1 MAPEVR
7 APRGAKKRRACD
19 RCVRR
24 KKACS
29 AGWPCDDCRRKLVS
43 CTYQRRDET
52 RKGAQGQLKP
62 DVKGPEAGTQPKKTS
77 ALVGDPT
84 PSSSTCDTLDV
95 NLIGNVDFDLSPC
108 SDSLT
113 WLDFLDLDQTMPLD
127 QPQPDQKKGSFDF
140 LYTFTSRTGLVES
153 FDCGTLAQ
161 RAQTVSEF
169 LQDEAARQA
178 KTALFNVEG
187 GLQSSSQP
195 LCLGLGTSLLFQD
208 PLITVTRKIVAEI
221 HDLSTNNV
229 RRSAATKDYS
239 STTEQGCLQF
249 FSPLH
254 LRKFLALFWN
264 IWHPNCPFIHRQSF
278 DPTTAKPSLV
288 ASMVVTGACV
298 SPEPTDNELAR
309 TWFNSVEEMVF
320 SDDAFCDD
328 APYCPLVNPVQG
340 IDKIQALQA
349 GYLVCTYQNWEGNDN
364 SKRRARRHRF
374 NSLVSAARD
383 VGVSSARHR
392 NYDLTSSF
400 DDFDWQDFIAREQLI
415 RVVMWTFMFDKGFV
429 LFNNIPPRMVIKEMT
444 MHIAWPDSIFQ
455 ASTATE
461 CAREIQAFLSR
472 SSSGSYLTLCEVFER
487 YCKDKMDP
495 NLRRVLVEHGASH
508 LFAIILAIYST
519 IFQHQNSLAG
529 NDQLGGIRNALDN
542 WKLTYEAYLKTV
554 PIAEPYETADSLQ
567 DMWRRPGFS
576 RHTHE
581 FYLVARAL
589 VSRMSSGE
597 SVPGMDGSK
606 GTPGFN
612 EYDQTSMRQLND
624 LITDFLGVH
633 LD

>member
-52 RKGAQGQLKP
+52 KRGSQGQQKP
-62 DVKGPEAGTQPKKTS
+62 DAKAQEPVPQPKETS
-77 ALVGDPT
+77 ALGGDPT
-84 PSSSTCDTLDV
+84 SSSSTCDTLDASFV
-95 NLIGNVDFDLSPC
+95 GNGDCSLGPC
-108 SDSLT
+108 SDNLT
-113 WLDFLDLDQTMPLD
+113 WLDFLDLDQTMPLDQITLPD

-153 FDCGTLAQ
+153 FDCGTLAE
-161 RAQTVSEF
+161 RVQTVSEF

-187 GLQSSSQP
+187 GRQSSSQP
-195 LCLGLGTSLLFQD
+195 LCLGLSTSLLFQD
-208 PLITVTRKIVAEI
+208 PLITVTRRIVAEI
-221 HDLSTNNV
+221 HDLSTNNF
-229 RRSAATKDYS
+229 RRSATMKDCS
-239 STTEQGCLQF
+239 STTELSCLQF

-288 ASMVVTGACV
+288 AAMAVTGSFICPLKVQFSDSRHQTGASV

-328 APYCPLVNPVQG
+328 APYCPLLNPVEG

-374 NSLVSAARD
+374 NSLVS
-383 VGVSSARHR
+383 VCLQCSARSFTT
-392 NYDLTSSF
+392 DLTIF
-400 DDFDWQDFIAREQLI
+400 RPRE
-415 RVVMWTFMFDKGFV
+415 MWV
-429 LFNNIPPRMVIKEMT
+429 
-444 MHIAWPDSIFQ
+444 
-455 ASTATE
+455 
-461 CAREIQAFLSR
+461 
-472 SSSGSYLTLCEVFER
+472 
-487 YCKDKMDP
+487 
-495 NLRRVLVEHGASH
+495 
-508 LFAIILAIYST
+508 
-519 IFQHQNSLAG
+519 
-529 NDQLGGIRNALDN
+529 
-542 WKLTYEAYLKTV
+542 
-554 PIAEPYETADSLQ
+554 
-567 DMWRRPGFS
+567 
-576 RHTHE
+576 
-581 FYLVARAL
+581 
-589 VSRMSSGE
+589 
-597 SVPGMDGSK
+597 
-606 GTPGFN
+606 
-612 EYDQTSMRQLND
+612 
-624 LITDFLGVH
+624 
-633 LD
+633 

>member
-7 APRGAKKRRACD
+7 VPRGAKKRRACD

-52 RKGAQGQLKP
+52 KKGVQGQQKP
-62 DVKGPEAGTQPKKTS
+62 DAKVQEPVPQPNDTS
-77 ALVGDPT
+77 ALGGDPT
-84 PSSSTCDTLDV
+84 PSSSTDETLDV
-95 NLIGNVDFDLSPC
+95 SLIGNGDCGLGPF
-108 SDSLT
+108 SDNLT

-127 QPQPDQKKGSFDF
+127 QPQSDQKKGSFDF

-161 RAQTVSEF
+161 RVQTVSEF

-178 KTALFNVEG
+178 KTALFN
-187 GLQSSSQP
+187 
-195 LCLGLGTSLLFQD
+195 D

-229 RRSAATKDYS
+229 RRSAAMKDNP
-239 STTEQGCLQF
+239 STTEQSCLQF

-278 DPTTAKPSLV
+278 DPTIAKPCLV
-288 ASMVVTGACV
+288 AAMAVTGASV

-328 APYCPLVNPVQG
+328 APYCPLVNPVEG

-349 GYLVCTYQNWEGNDN
+349 GYL
-364 SKRRARRHRF
+364 
-374 NSLVSAARD
+374 AARD

-455 ASTATE
+455 AGTAAE

-508 LFAIILAIYST
+508 LFAIILAVYST

-529 NDQLGGIRNALDN
+529 FDQLGGIRNALDN
-542 WKLTYEAYLKTV
+542 WKSTYEAYLKTV
-554 PIAEPYETADSLQ
+554 PISEPYETADSLQ

-576 RHTHE
+576 RHAHE

>member
-1 MAPEVR
+1 MAPEMR
-7 APRGAKKRRACD
+7 APRAAKKRRACD

-43 CTYQRRDET
+43 CTYQRRDEI
-52 RKGAQGQLKP
+52 RKGVQEQQKP
-62 DVKGPEAGTQPKKTS
+62 DVKVPEPGPQPNETS
-77 ALVGDPT
+77 ALGDDPT

-95 NLIGNVDFDLSPC
+95 PLIGNADCNLDPC
-108 SDSLT
+108 SENLT

-127 QPQPDQKKGSFDF
+127 QPQPEKKKGSFDF
-140 LYTFTSRTGLVES
+140 LYTFTSLTGIVQS
-153 FDCGTLAQ
+153 FDCGTLSQ
-161 RAQTVSEF
+161 RTQTVTEF

-178 KTALFNVEG
+178 KTALFN
-187 GLQSSSQP
+187 
-195 LCLGLGTSLLFQD
+195 D
-208 PLITVTRKIVAEI
+208 PLITMTRKIVAEI
-221 HDLSTNNV
+221 HDLSTSNV
-229 RRSAATKDYS
+229 RRSAAMKDYS
-239 STTEQGCLQF
+239 STTEQSCLQF

-264 IWHPNCPFIHRQSF
+264 IWHPNCPYIHRQTF

-288 ASMVVTGACV
+288 AAMVITGACV

-383 VGVSSARHR
+383 VGVNSARHR
-392 NYDLTSSF
+392 NYDFTSGF

-415 RVVMWTFMFDKGFV
+415 RVIMWTFMFDKGFV

-444 MHIAWPDSIFQ
+444 SHIAWPDSIFQ
-455 ASTATE
+455 AGTATE
-461 CAREIQAFLSR
+461 CAREIQAFLLR
-472 SSSGSYLTLCEVFER
+472 SSSGSYLTFCEVFER
-487 YCKDKMDP
+487 YCKDKMDQD
-495 NLRRVLVEHGASH
+495 LRRVLVEHGASH
-508 LFAIILAIYST
+508 LFAIILAVYST

-529 NDQLGGIRNALDN
+529 LDLLGGVRNALDN
-542 WKLTYEAYLKTV
+542 WKSTYEAYLKTV
-554 PIAEPYETADSLQ
+554 PVMEPYETADSLR

-576 RHTHE
+576 RHAHE

-597 SVPGMDGSK
+597 SIPGMDGTK
-606 GTPGFN
+606 ATPGFN

>member
-7 APRGAKKRRACD
+7 APRAAKKRRACD

-43 CTYQRRDET
+43 CTYQRRDEI
-52 RKGAQGQLKP
+52 RKGPQGQQKP
-62 DVKGPEAGTQPKKTS
+62 DDKVPEPGPQPNETS
-77 ALVGDPT
+77 ALGDDPT

-95 NLIGNVDFDLSPC
+95 PLIGNADCDLDPC
-108 SDSLT
+108 SENLT

-127 QPQPDQKKGSFDF
+127 QPQPEKKKGSFDF
-140 LYTFTSRTGLVES
+140 LYTFTSLTGIVQS
-153 FDCGTLAQ
+153 FDCGTLSQ
-161 RAQTVSEF
+161 RTQTVTEF

-178 KTALFNVEG
+178 KTALFN
-187 GLQSSSQP
+187 
-195 LCLGLGTSLLFQD
+195 D
-208 PLITVTRKIVAEI
+208 PLITMTRKIVAEI
-221 HDLSTNNV
+221 HGLSTSNV
-229 RRSAATKDYS
+229 RRSAAMKDYS
-239 STTEQGCLQF
+239 STTEQSCLQF

-254 LRKFLALFWN
+254 LRRFLALFWN
-264 IWHPNCPFIHRQSF
+264 IWHPNCPYIHRQTF
-278 DPTTAKPSLV
+278 DPTTAKPGLV
-288 ASMVVTGACV
+288 AAMVVTGACV

-320 SDDAFCDD
+320 NDDAFCDD
-328 APYCPLVNPVQG
+328 APYCPLLNPVQG

-383 VGVSSARHR
+383 VGVNSARHR
-392 NYDLTSSF
+392 NYDFTSGF
-400 DDFDWQDFIAREQLI
+400 DGFDWQDFIAREQLI
-415 RVVMWTFMFDKGFV
+415 RVIMWTFMFDKGFV

-444 MHIAWPDSIFQ
+444 SHIAWPDSIFQ
-455 ASTATE
+455 AGTATE
-461 CAREIQAFLSR
+461 CAREIQAFLLR
-472 SSSGSYLTLCEVFER
+472 SSSGSYLTFCEVFER
-487 YCKDKMDP
+487 YCKDKMDQD
-495 NLRRVLVEHGASH
+495 LRRVLVEHGASH
-508 LFAIILAIYST
+508 LFAIILAVYST

-529 NDQLGGIRNALDN
+529 LDLLGGVRNALDN
-542 WKLTYEAYLKTV
+542 WKSTYEAYLKTV
-554 PIAEPYETADSLQ
+554 PVMEPYETADSLQ

-576 RHTHE
+576 RHAHE

-597 SVPGMDGSK
+597 SIPGMDGTK
-606 GTPGFN
+606 ATPGFN

>member
-7 APRGAKKRRACD
+7 AARGAKKRRACD

-43 CTYQRRDET
+43 CTYQRRDEI
-52 RKGAQGQLKP
+52 RKGAQGQLNS
-62 DVKGPEAGTQPKKTS
+62 DVKGLEAGSQPIEAS
-77 ALVGDPT
+77 ALGGDPT
-84 PSSSTCDTLDV
+84 PSSSTDETLDV
-95 NLIGNVDFDLSPC
+95 SLIGNGDCDLGPY

-161 RAQTVSEF
+161 RVQTVSEF

-187 GLQSSSQP
+187 GQQSRSQP

-229 RRSAATKDYS
+229 KRSATMKDYS
-239 STTEQGCLQF
+239 STTEQSCLQF

-288 ASMVVTGACV
+288 ASMVVTGLFVCHLNLQLSNIFCKIGACV

-374 NSLVSAARD
+374 NSLVS
-383 VGVSSARHR
+383 VHS
-392 NYDLTSSF
+392 
-400 DDFDWQDFIAREQLI
+400 QLSY
-415 RVVMWTFMFDKGFV
+415 
-429 LFNNIPPRMVIKEMT
+429 L
-444 MHIAWPDSIFQ
+444 
-455 ASTATE
+455 
-461 CAREIQAFLSR
+461 LSR
-472 SSSGSYLTLCEVFER
+472 DISNPCLGRARRWCQF
-487 YCKDKMDP
+487 CK
-495 NLRRVLVEHGASH
+495 AS
-508 LFAIILAIYST
+508 
-519 IFQHQNSLAG
+519 
-529 NDQLGGIRNALDN
+529 QL
-542 WKLTYEAYLKTV
+542 
-554 PIAEPYETADSLQ
+554 
-567 DMWRRPGFS
+567 
-576 RHTHE
+576 
-581 FYLVARAL
+581 
-589 VSRMSSGE
+589 
-597 SVPGMDGSK
+597 
-606 GTPGFN
+606 
-612 EYDQTSMRQLND
+612 
-624 LITDFLGVH
+624 
-633 LD
+633 